1 MKTEAYNDTQIIIGQ
16 RAQENWDI
24 INFKS
29 DYIWLHLHS
38 FPSCHVII
46 KDNNPDEE
54 VLNYAANLCK
64 NNTKYKNMKNLY
76 VSYTKCNNLKKGPD
90 VGSVIYKSNKQ
101 VKKWKITDN
110 IDYDVCDFYCSFF
123 LQIKSKLI
131 NFKNFFLYFVKEVSV
146 L

>member
-1 MKTEAYNDTQIIIGQ
+1 MRTEEFNDTQIIIGQ
-16 RAQENWDI
+16 RDQENWDI
-24 INFKS
+24 INFNS
-29 DYIWLHLHS
+29 DYIWLHLNS

-64 NNTKYKNMKNLY
+64 NHTKYKNMKNLY
-76 VSYTKCNNLKKGPD
+76 VCYTKCNNLKKGPD

-110 IDYDVCDFYCSFF
+110 IDYDECD
-123 LQIKSKLI
+123 
-131 NFKNFFLYFVKEVSV
+131 
-146 L
+146 